1 VLDAKITGG
10 MLIDGLGG
18 TPRRA
23 DIGIAGG
30 RIRTVGVVDDQAA
43 KVIDATG
50 LVIAPG
56 FIDTHTHYDAQVS
69 WDRSLAPSP
78 LHGVTS
84 VIGGNCGFTV
94 APIDSDAAS
103 YVERMLARVEGMP
116 IEALT
121 AGVPWNWKSFGDWL
135 ERIDTGLAVNAGF
148 LVGHSTIRR
157 VVMGARAIGDQA
169 GEKDLARMVQLVDE
183 SLAAGALGLSSSRA
197 LSHHDGNGDPVPSR
211 FASVDELVALAAVVG
226 RHPGTV
232 LALNPGVSTFD
243 DGDVALM
250 AAMSAAAD
258 RVLNWNALLVDSVRA
273 DAVRDALGLSDRVA
287 RAGGQVVAQVAADP
301 RRFYLS
307 FTNGFLLDTLAGWA
321 PLFGLSPS
329 ARREAL
335 GDPTTRHMLRAGAE
349 NPAYGDALRGYTD
362 WGPMTLVETTAVG
375 KNGKTFSGRTIDEVA
390 IERNCDPL
398 DALLDLVVADD
409 LGTVFTPPPIGD
421 DDDSWTL
428 RAATF
433 CDPRAVIGA
442 SDAGAHLDVAS
453 SFTYTTSLLA
463 GAVRRR
469 RLLSLEEAVHQL
481 TEIPRRVVGLRER
494 GRVAP
499 GWWADLVIFDPATVQ
514 PGPVH
519 VLADLPGQAR
529 RLFAGATGIERVLVN
544 GIEVVEAGRLTGEHP
559 GRVLRSGRDTETMSV
574 AAQAAGQPAGG

>member
-1 VLDAKITGG
+1 MLDTKVIGG

-18 TPRRA
+18 PRRRA
-23 DIGIAGG
+23 DIGITGG
-30 RIRTVGVVDDQAA
+30 RIHSVGVVDDQASRT
-43 KVIDATG
+43 VDATG
-50 LVIAPG
+50 LIVAPG

-69 WDRSLAPSP
+69 WDPSLAPSP

-94 APIDSDAAS
+94 APIDEEAAS

-121 AGVPWNWKSFGDWL
+121 AGVPWNWRSFGDWL
-135 ERIDTGLAVNAGF
+135 GQIDAGLAVNAGF

-157 VVMGARAIGDQA
+157 VVMGARAVGEQA
-169 GEKDLARMVQLVDE
+169 GEKDLARMIQLVDE

-211 FASVDELVALAAVVG
+211 FASLDELVALAGVVG
-226 RHPGTV
+226 RHPGAV
-232 LALNPGVSTFD
+232 LALNPGVATFD
-243 DGDVALM
+243 ESHVALM
-250 AAMSAAAD
+250 AAMSAAAN

-287 RAGGQVVAQVAADP
+287 QAGGQVVAQVAADP

-321 PLFGLSPS
+321 PLFGLTPS
-329 ARREAL
+329 ARRDAL
-335 GDPTTRHMLRAGAE
+335 ADPDTRRMLRAGAE
-349 NPAYGDALRGYTD
+349 SPAYGDALRGYTD
-362 WGPMTLVETTAVG
+362 WGPMTLVETSAVDR
-375 KNGKTFSGRTIDEVA
+375 NGRSFSGRTVEEAAAEGDGDA
-390 IERNCDPL
+390 L
-398 DALLDLVVADD
+398 GALLDLVVADD
-409 LGTVFTPPPIGD
+409 LRTVFTPPPIGD
-421 DDDSWTL
+421 DDASWSL
-428 RAATF
+428 RVATW

-469 RLLSLEEAVHQL
+469 QLLSLEEAVHQL
-481 TEIPRRVVGLRER
+481 TEVPRRVVGLRQR

-499 GWWADLVIFDPATVQ
+499 GWWADLVIFDSETVQ

-519 VLADLPGQAR
+519 VRADLPGDAR
-529 RLFAGATGIERVLVN
+529 RLFADAAGIEHVLVN
-544 GIEVVEAGRLTGEHP
+544 GIEVVAAGRLTGEHP
-559 GRVLRSGRDTETMSV
+559 GRVLRSGRDTETIGV
-574 AAQAAGQPAGG
+574 AAPTPSAG

>member
-1 VLDAKITGG
+1 MLDTKIIGG

-18 TPRRA
+18 PRRRA

-30 RIRTVGVVDDQAA
+30 RIHSVGVVDDQASRT
-43 KVIDATG
+43 VDATG
-50 LVIAPG
+50 LIIAPG

-94 APIDSDAAS
+94 APIDEEAVS

-121 AGVPWNWKSFGDWL
+121 AGVPWNWRSFGDWL
-135 ERIDTGLAVNAGF
+135 GQIDTGLAINAGF

-157 VVMGARAIGDQA
+157 VVMGARAVGEQA
-169 GEKDLARMVQLVDE
+169 GEKDLARMIQLVDE
-183 SLAAGALGLSSSRA
+183 SLAAGALGLSSSLA

-211 FASVDELVALAAVVG
+211 FASVDELVALAGVVG
-226 RHPGTV
+226 HHPGAV
-232 LALNPGVSTFD
+232 LALNPGVATFD
-243 DGDVALM
+243 DSHVALM
-250 AAMSAAAD
+250 AAMSAAAN

-321 PLFGLSPS
+321 PLFGLPPS

-335 GDPTTRHMLRAGAE
+335 ADPATRRMMRAGAE

-362 WGPMTLVETTAVG
+362 WGPMTLVETTAVDR
-375 KNGKTFSGRTIDEVA
+375 NGRSFSGRTVDEA
-390 IERNCDPL
+390 AAEGDGDAL
-398 DALLDLVVADD
+398 DTLLDLVVADD
-409 LGTVFTPPPIGD
+409 LRTVFTPPPIGD
-421 DDDSWTL
+421 DDASWTL
-428 RAATF
+428 RAATW

-463 GAVRRR
+463 GAVRQRQ
-469 RLLSLEEAVHQL
+469 LLSLEEAVHQL
-481 TEIPRRVVGLRER
+481 TEVPRRVVGLHQR

-499 GWWADLVIFDPATVQ
+499 GWWADLVIFDSETVQ

-519 VLADLPGQAR
+519 VRADLPGDAR
-529 RLFAGATGIERVLVN
+529 RLFADATGIEHVLVN
-544 GIEVVEAGRLTGEHP
+544 GIEVVTGGRLTGEHP
-559 GRVLRSGRDTETMSV
+559 GRVLRSGRDTETIGV
-574 AAQAAGQPAGG
+574 AVSS

>member
-1 VLDAKITGG
+1 MLDTKITGG
-10 MLIDGLGG
+10 TLIDGLGG
-18 TPRRA
+18 PRRRA

-30 RIRTVGVVDDQAA
+30 RIRAVGVVDDQAA
-43 KVIDATG
+43 RTIDASG
-50 LVIAPG
+50 LIIAPG

-78 LHGVTS
+78 LHGVTT

-94 APIDSDAAS
+94 APIDEDAAS
-103 YVERMLARVEGMP
+103 YVEHMLARVEGMP

-121 AGVPWNWKSFGDWL
+121 AGVSWNWHSFGDWL
-135 ERIDTGLAVNAGF
+135 EAIDTGFAVNAGF

-157 VVMGARAIGDQA
+157 VVMGARAVGEQA
-169 GEKDLARMVQLVDE
+169 DERDLSRMVQLLDE

-226 RHPGTV
+226 RHAGAV
-232 LALNPGVSTFD
+232 LALNPGVATFD
-243 DGDVALM
+243 EDDVSLM

-273 DAVRDALGLSDRVA
+273 DAVRDALGLSERVA

-321 PLFGLSPS
+321 PLFGLAPA

-335 GDPTTRHMLRAGAE
+335 ADPATRQMLRAGAE

-362 WGPMTLVETTAVG
+362 WGPMTLVETSAVDR
-375 KNGKTFSGRTIDEVA
+375 NGRAFSGRTVDDVA
-390 IERNCDPL
+390 AERDGDAL
-398 DALLDLVVADD
+398 DALLNLVVADD
-409 LGTVFTPPPIGD
+409 LRTVFTPPPIGD
-421 DDDSWTL
+421 DDESWTL

-433 CDPRAVIGA
+433 CDPRSVIGA

-469 RLLSLEEAVHQL
+469 HLLSLEEAVHQL
-481 TEIPRRVVGLRER
+481 TEVPRRVVGLRER

-499 GWWADLVIFDPATVQ
+499 GWWADLVIFDSESVQ

-519 VLADLPGQAR
+519 VRADLPGQAR
-529 RLFAGATGIERVLVN
+529 RLFAEAAGIEHVLVS
-544 GIEVVEAGRLTGEHP
+544 GIEVVEGGRLTGEHP
-559 GRVLRSGRDTETMSV
+559 GRVLRSGTDTETIGV
-574 AAQAAGQPAGG
+574 APAVSP